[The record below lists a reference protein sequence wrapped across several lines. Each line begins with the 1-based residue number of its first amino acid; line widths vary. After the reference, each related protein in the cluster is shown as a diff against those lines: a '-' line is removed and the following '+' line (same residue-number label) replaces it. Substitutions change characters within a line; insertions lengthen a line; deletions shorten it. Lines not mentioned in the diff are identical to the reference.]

1 MGTGRQVVGT
11 GRIIRKRIEAGRK
24 EKKTTLGNCLGI
36 VCYWKLFLWNWPPCR
51 MLPLKDFWIRIKD
64 NIQL

>member
-24 EKKTTLGNCLGI
+24 ERKTTLGNCLGV
-36 VCYWKLFLWNWPPCR
+36 VCY
-51 MLPLKDFWIRIKD
+51 
-64 NIQL
+64 